1 MNPSPRP
8 RILLLFSDTGGGHR
22 SAAEAIVEALEL
34 EFGDRVETEML
45 DFFKEYAPAPF
56 NRAPA
61 LYPNMVKAPR
71 LWELGFY
78 ITDGRPQARAMS
90 ATLWPYVARNVRALV
105 RNHPSDLVVTVHPFA
120 NSLILK
126 ALGRDRP
133 PFITVVTDLVT
144 THAFWFDQRADLI
157 IVPTE
162 QARRRA
168 IEYHMSPE
176 KVRTIGFPVK
186 ERYCVPVGDK
196 RALRARLGWPQDI
209 PIVLL
214 VGGGEG
220 MGPLRATAH
229 AIAGAGL
236 DLGLVIVTGRNHRL
250 KAELEMQP
258 WPVWTQV
265 LGFTREMPDLMRAAD
280 VLVSKAG
287 TSTVCEALNAG
298 LPTILYARLPG
309 QEDGNAVHLL
319 QERAGTWAP
328 TPERVVRALRRWIE
342 QPQAYARAVAACR
355 QAARP
360 QAARAIARVI
370 GAQLG
375 LIEARTELLAVDPS
389 LPPLPR

>member
-1 MNPSPRP
+1 MTPSPRP
-8 RILLLFSDTGGGHR
+8 RVLLLFSDTGGGHR
-22 SAAEAIVEALEL
+22 SAAEAIVEALDL
-34 EFGDRVETEML
+34 EFGGRIETEML

-61 LYPNMVKAPR
+61 LYPDMVKAPK

-78 ITDGRPQARAMS
+78 ITDGRPQARVMS
-90 ATLWPYVARNVRALV
+90 VALWPYVARNARALV
-105 RNHPSDLVVTVHPFA
+105 RNHPSDLIVTVHPFA
-120 NSLILK
+120 NSLVLK
-126 ALGRDRP
+126 ALGREHP

-168 IEYHMSPE
+168 IEYQMSPE
-176 KVRTIGFPVK
+176 KVHTIGFPVK
-186 ERYCVPVGDK
+186 ERYCAPAGDK
-196 RALRARLGWPQDI
+196 RALRTRLGWPQDI
-209 PIVLL
+209 PVVLL

-220 MGPLRATAH
+220 MGPLRDTAR

-236 DLGLVIVTGRNHRL
+236 DLGLVIVAGRNQRL
-250 KAELEMQP
+250 KAELEGLE

-298 LPTILYARLPG
+298 LPTVLYARLPG
-309 QEDGNAVHLL
+309 QEDGNAVHLV
-319 QERAGTWAP
+319 RSGAGTWAP
-328 TPERVVRALRRWIE
+328 TPERVTRALRRWIE
-342 QPQAYARAVAACR
+342 QPETYRRAVAACR
-355 QAARP
+355 RAARP
-360 QAARAIARVI
+360 QAARTIARVI
-370 GAQLG
+370 GTRLG
-375 LIEARTELLAVDPS
+375 LIDERTELMNIDPS